1 MNGGIMMRKFFVIFT
16 PIAIIA
22 ISMAIAL
29 SGTFLKKPRG
39 EWDNVPKHMETT
51 TKAIM
56 SDDWTLAE
64 QNETKLET
72 AWKTV
77 IKRIQFSGERDEMHD
92 LTVSIFRLR
101 ASITSKDKSSAL
113 MELSE
118 AKEHWDGLC
127 K

>member
-1 MNGGIMMRKFFVIFT
+1 MMRRFFVIFT

-22 ISMAIAL
+22 MSIIISL
-29 SGTFLKKPRG
+29 SGGFLKHPQG
-39 EWDNVPKHMETT
+39 DWDNVPKYLETT
-51 TKAIM
+51 TKAVM

-64 QNETKLET
+64 QNESKLET

-77 IKRIQFSGERDEMHD
+77 AKRIQFSGERGEIHN
-92 LTVSIFRLR
+92 LTVSINRLK
-101 ASITSKDKSSAL
+101 ASITAKDKSAAL

-118 AKEHWDGLC
+118 SNEHWDGLC

>member
-1 MNGGIMMRKFFVIFT
+1 MMRRFFVIFT

-22 ISMAIAL
+22 MSIIVSL
-29 SGTFLKKPRG
+29 GGTFLKQPRG
-39 EWDNVPKHMETT
+39 DLDNVPKYIEAT
-51 TKAIM
+51 TKAVM

-64 QNETKLET
+64 QNESKLET

-77 IKRIQFSGERDEMHD
+77 VKRIQFSGERDEIHN
-92 LTVSIFRLR
+92 LTVSINRLK
-101 ASITSKDKSSAL
+101 ASITAKDKSAAL

-118 AKEHWDGLC
+118 SDEHWDGLC